1 MAKQKILVIVVT
13 RADAERGR
21 EDDEFIEDWGQ
32 DKEKN
37 FFWLDDCSIDAGDIY
52 FLVLHGCEDN
62 KKGAYPRFFQNA
74 MKEKGDGS
82 FNKIGTIY
90 LGYHGTDLKD
100 LQPLKDK
107 IKERF
112 NGDRLQEPFSY
123 SSSNDFHSF
132 AIFDLLK
139 RLKSK
144 NLTEIHEHVLSKLK
158 GRLPFI
164 HQLHCLQSELLRLHF
179 CIATVVTT
187 SNNLKESAIEDAQQ
201 AVSEITKVLQ
211 REGFQSYFKK
221 LKPTLKTMKAIEKAT
236 ALLCIFL
243 MAGNDD
249 CYAWAML
256 QNVNFWSKSTEDK
269 PYKELKAGKLPS
281 LEMDFRLL
289 ASAVDCL
296 LNAASI

>member
-1 MAKQKILVIVVT
+1 MVT
-13 RADAERGR
+13 RADAESGR

-32 DKEKN
+32 DKKKK
-37 FFWLDDCSIDAGDIY
+37 FFWLDDCLIDAGDIY
-52 FLVLHGCEDN
+52 FLVLHGCEEN
-62 KKGAYPRFFQNA
+62 KKGDYPRFFQNA

-82 FNKIGTIY
+82 FNKIGKIY
-90 LGYHGTDLKD
+90 LGYHGIDLKD

-107 IKERF
+107 IKTRF

-123 SSSNDFHSF
+123 SSSNDAHKF
-132 AIFDLLK
+132 AIFDLLNHLENK
-139 RLKSK
+139 YK
-144 NLTEIHEHVLSKLK
+144 LTGIYEHVLSKLK

-187 SNNLKESAIEDAQQ
+187 SNNLKESAIEDAQK

-211 REGFQSYFKK
+211 REGFQAYLKK
-221 LKPTLKTMKAIEKAT
+221 FKPTLKTMMAIEKAT

-243 MAGNDD
+243 MDENDD
-249 CYAWAML
+249 SYAWAML
-256 QNVNFWSKSTEDK
+256 QNVNFWSKSTENK

-296 LNAASI
+296 LDAASI